1 MSGDQKRPAGMK
13 RAKNDQNKDDQ
24 DKEYQHKQY
33 QHKESKQPQKVSV
46 LKQKKSNQEI
56 DCLNKG
62 PSKQKNLNQP
72 VHDQAGEKD
81 ALHTQA
87 KVSENKN
94 SPFAQKDTEQENSTF
109 PDKPLLKGRPPV
121 YGALDLGTNN
131 CRLLLARPSR
141 KGFQIVDA
149 FSRIIRLGEGVSET
163 GKLSKQAMDRTID
176 ALQVCATKMNH
187 NRVSRSHL
195 VATQACRSANNSQEF
210 IDKVKR
216 KTGLEL
222 DVICQETEA
231 KLAVSGCIT
240 LIDETCDYA
249 LIFDIGGGSSE
260 LIWLDVAKTSDK
272 EGQSCIRS
280 KEAIV
285 AWTSLPVGVVT
296 LAEKFGGQQVSAQ
309 DFSNMIAY
317 VKTLLADFAKDVATK
332 IDLANAKLHFLGTSG
347 TVTTIAGV
355 HLSLD
360 VYDRQ
365 QVDGL
370 WMESQDVEKISH
382 YLRGL
387 DYEDRAK
394 VACIGRERADLVL
407 AGCAILQALLETW
420 PTPKLRVADRGLRE
434 GILAQL
440 MTEDGFLKPGQCW
453 TSSPKRY
460 KARTKHSR
468 KRR

>member
-1 MSGDQKRPAGMK
+1 MSGDQNRPAGMK
-13 RAKNDQNKDDQ
+13 SGKTNQ
-24 DKEYQHKQY
+24 D
-33 QHKESKQPQKVSV
+33 KESKQPGKRPVSQQK
-46 LKQKKSNQEI
+46 LPEGGANFSNRSSTEETNINWQASQ
-56 DCLNKG
+56 G
-62 PSKQKNLNQP
+62 
-72 VHDQAGEKD
+72 QAGDGENT
-81 ALHTQA
+81 ALHTHGKASLDQQA
-87 KVSENKN
+87 SF
-94 SPFAQKDTEQENSTF
+94 PHKDSEQEKPNF
-109 PDKPLLKGRPPV
+109 PHKPSFKGRPPV

-163 GKLSKQAMDRTID
+163 GQLSKQAMERTID
-176 ALQVCATKMNH
+176 ALQVCATKMNY

-195 VATQACRSANNSQEF
+195 VATQACRSAQNSQEF
-210 IDKVKR
+210 IDQVKR

-240 LIDETCDYA
+240 LIDEACDYA

-260 LIWLDVAKTSDK
+260 LIWLDVSKTSDK

-317 VKTLLADFAKDVATK
+317 VKTLFTDFAKDVATK
-332 IDLANAKLHFLGTSG
+332 IDLENAKLHFLGTSG

-370 WMESQDVEKISH
+370 WMQSQDVEKISH
-382 YLRGL
+382 YLREL
-387 DYEDRAK
+387 DYEERAAI
-394 VACIGRERADLVL
+394 ACIGPERADLVL

-460 KARTKHSR
+460 KARTKHGR

>member
-1 MSGDQKRPAGMK
+1 MSGDQKRQAGMK
-13 RAKNDQNKDDQ
+13 SAKDDQNKDEQNQVNQ
-24 DKEYQHKQY
+24 D
-33 QHKESKQPQKVSV
+33 KESKQPEKVSV
-46 LKQKKSNQEI
+46 LKQKKSDKET
-56 DCLNKG
+56 DRLNTG
-62 PSKQKNLNQP
+62 PSNQIKLNQP
-72 VHDQAGEKD
+72 VNNQAGEKA
-81 ALHTQA
+81 ALHTQTLKAQA
-87 KVSENKN
+87 KRNFEKN
-94 SPFAQKDTEQENSTF
+94 DSFAQQDSEQETSTF
-109 PDKPLLKGRPPV
+109 PHKPSFKGRPPV

-163 GKLSKQAMDRTID
+163 GQLSKQAMDRTID
-176 ALQVCATKMNH
+176 ALQVCATKMNY

-309 DFSNMIAY
+309 DFSSMIAY
-317 VKTLLADFAKDVATK
+317 VKTLVADFAKDVATK

-370 WMESQDVEKISH
+370 WMQSQDVEKISH
-382 YLRGL
+382 YLREL
-387 DYEDRAK
+387 DYEERASI
-394 VACIGRERADLVL
+394 ACIGPERADLVL

-453 TSSPKRY
+453 TSSPKRH
-460 KARTKHSR
+460 KSRAKHAR